1 MLFLRLLAAAL
12 ALAGLKGVGIILV
25 DQRGRFLL
33 NRRSDD
39 PDERLRGRWVIL
51 AGGIEPG
58 ETPEGAALR
67 EIREET
73 GHPVPRVHL
82 VVRASWP
89 RPIHLFAAGAM
100 VPEAVAASRALREHG
115 LFASVFVVTSP
126 DLLYRGLRR
135 PRPYLEELVAPE
147 EEGIPVVSALDGH
160 SHTLAFIGSALG
172 VPQIPLGVDDFG
184 QSGTRADLYRHYG
197 IDADAIA
204 EAARLLLGA

>member
-58 ETPEGAALR
+58 ETPKGAALR

-89 RPIHLFAAGAM
+89 RPVHLYAAGLPLP
-100 VPEAVAASRALREHG
+100 PEDILLGEGAEHR
-115 LFASVFVVTSP
+115 FVTLDEV
-126 DLLYRGLRR
+126 RGLSPRAPLLR
-135 PRPYLEELVAPE
+135 PVLRAFTGTGPYQACL
-147 EEGIPVVSALDGH
+147 
-160 SHTLAFIGSALG
+160 
-172 VPQIPLGVDDFG
+172 Q
-184 QSGTRADLYRHYG
+184 
-197 IDADAIA
+197 DARQA
-204 EAARLLLGA
+204 